1 MEKSDTE
8 MLLRDLSAGIKM
20 AVSALDQ
27 TLPKTRGSSLR
38 NTLENSKSGHLG
50 LSLRA
55 KDMLSEITNRPA
67 VAGKLAQ
74 SMSKMKTGMMMAL
87 SPGDDTI
94 AELICDGCNM
104 GVKSIARSLNEH
116 TNATRASRELAYDLI
131 ALDRKLAS
139 DMAEYL

>member
-1 MEKSDTE
+1 MISDTE
-8 MLLRDLSAGIKM
+8 MLLRDCSAGIKM
-20 AVSALDQ
+20 AVSAIDQ
-27 TLPKTRGSSLR
+27 TIDSTISSSLKEILANSR
-38 NTLENSKSGHLG
+38 NGHLG

-55 KDMLSEITNRPA
+55 SDMLSEITSRPA
-67 VAGKLAQ
+67 EAGFIAK

-116 TNATRASRELAYDLI
+116 AKASHDSRELAYDLI
-131 ALDRKLAS
+131 ALDRKLAN
-139 DMAEYL
+139 DMAGYL